1 LTRARRAGHRAG
13 MIEPAPRSSRALLQ
27 KLAAAGAVLLV
38 TALLLARGLDLKALV
53 QQGLEIIRNAGP
65 VAFFTGMA
73 LLPAAGVPMLAFSL
87 PAISVFGERLG
98 TGLVVLLSLTAVTVN
113 IALTYVL
120 ARRGLRPLL
129 EKLVARLGYR
139 LPQAETGDAADLI
152 VILRVAPGVP
162 FFVQNYLLGLANVPA
177 GKYLLVSCLI
187 AWPLNIGF
195 LLFGDALLHGKGRL
209 ALVSISL
216 LGALTAVMHLIRK
229 HYNRSKPVRS
239 ETSQL

>member
-1 LTRARRAGHRAG
+1 MT
-13 MIEPAPRSSRALLQ
+13 EPAPRSNRALLL
-27 KLAAAGAVLLV
+27 KLAAAGAVLLGAV
-38 TALLLARGLDLKALV
+38 ALVARGLDLKALV
-53 QQGLEIIRNAGP
+53 QQGLDLVRHAGP

-73 LLPAAGVPMLAFSL
+73 LLPAAGVPMLVFSL

-98 TGLVVLLSLTAVTVN
+98 TGVVVLLSLVAVTVN
-113 IALTYVL
+113 IAVTYAL

-129 EKLVARLGYR
+129 EKLVTRLGYK
-139 LPQAETGDAADLI
+139 LPQVETGDATDLI

-177 GKYLLVSCLI
+177 GKYLVVSCLI
-187 AWPLNIGF
+187 AWPLNVGF

-229 HYNRSKPVRS
+229 HYTRPKSLPS
-239 ETSQL
+239 ETGQP